1 MNTKNAMLV
10 RYATTAS
17 TTSVTSTCP
26 LALRERTIKNTRT
39 NNRRSTAYTIETNA
53 MNTSRRRVTGGDQRA
68 GAGDCPAMLLS
79 RKPSITSVTPKKM
92 A

>member
-1 MNTKNAMLV
+1 
-10 RYATTAS
+10 
-17 TTSVTSTCP
+17 
-26 LALRERTIKNTRT
+26 
-39 NNRRSTAYTIETNA
+39 